1 MNLEGSVAFDVE
13 KKDVS
18 LDLVVTPD
26 VDLWHGQADEEV
38 ARVQFRLDVVRHEGG
53 ETFDC
58 YLQNTLNFFH
68 LLYSTSLN
76 LFKNCF
82 LLLNTTKLS
91 ISKFTLVLV
100 RDW

>member
-13 KKDVS
+13 EKDVS

-38 ARVQFRLDVVRHEGG
+38 ARVQLCLDVVRHEGG

-58 YLQNTLNFFH
+58 H
-68 LLYSTSLN
+68 LYTKHIQILFESQLFSSFILYEFGSVPK
-76 LFKNCF
+76 LFP
-82 LLLNTTKLS
+82 
-91 ISKFTLVLV
+91 
-100 RDW
+100 

>member
-1 MNLEGSVAFDVE
+1 MTDQPDRSLFVRFKVLLSVNLEGSVAFDVE

-38 ARVQFRLDVVRHEGG
+38 ASVQFRLNVVCHEAG

-58 YLQNTLNFFH
+58 H
-68 LLYSTSLN
+68 L
-76 LFKNCF
+76 
-82 LLLNTTKLS
+82 
-91 ISKFTLVLV
+91 
-100 RDW
+100 